1 MARCK
6 VDDFVVEKSRYSRL
20 ASSYGERIIAWI
32 LLRNSE
38 DRGEKNVACAMS
50 LIQSPEAGAEHGGPC
65 AAATG
70 LETSAGFIEL
80 LVLLQADH
88 TTMPS

>member
-38 DRGEKNVACAMS
+38 DRGEKKCRVCDVINPITGSWSRAWRPMRRRYR
-50 LIQSPEAGAEHGGPC
+50 AGDVGWFH
-65 AAATG
+65 
-70 LETSAGFIEL
+70 
-80 LVLLQADH
+80 
-88 TTMPS
+88 